1 MAEHEQ
7 EQNRFT
13 KRRLELKRRREQVRK
28 IKMQLVSLFFI
39 LLLACGIG
47 LFCRHLILQQ
57 EAREMQAVAELARL
71 AEAASAEAA
80 DMIVIPQDPKPVIHW
95 EAEDILPLRL
105 YYSVLSSSGEWNI
118 SQRENAYCL
127 APEGNYL
134 NAVSIRMESQ
144 PEGMS
149 GTLEYSSDV
158 DGTGWTD
165 WKSNGEASG
174 SEHQEQK
181 ITAFRARFT
190 GEMELYYDLYYSVLQ
205 ENIWSDWVKN
215 GDSAGTSGMIQGIR
229 VSSIR
234 KADEGSLFPGGVD
247 PSRPMIALTYDD
259 GPSRNATPRI
269 LETLAN
275 HNARATFFMVASRIE
290 KNKDIVRQMSVQG
303 SEVGNH
309 TFNHVAMNKAS
320 SEDYAAQLL
329 WANQAIFEAGGVS
342 PILMRPCEGVVT
354 APGMSIVGSYG
365 MSAVLW
371 SVDTRD
377 WKTRDAAKTV
387 EAVLSQV
394 KDGDIVLMHDLYD
407 STADATEILVP
418 ELVGRGYQL
427 VTVSELAAYR
437 GGIQSGRKYF
447 SFHPNP

>member
-1 MAEHEQ
+1 MAEQ

-13 KRRLELKRRREQVRK
+13 KRRLELKRRREQVKK
-28 IKMQLVSLFFI
+28 IKMQLVSLFFV

-57 EAREMQAVAELARL
+57 ETREMQAAAELARQ
-71 AEAASAEAA
+71 AAAASQEAA
-80 DMIVIPQDPKPVIHW
+80 DMIVIPQEKTVIHW
-95 EAEDILPLRL
+95 AEEDILPLRL
-105 YYSVLSSSGEWNI
+105 YYSVLSGTGEWNR
-118 SQRENAYCL
+118 SQRENAYSL
-127 APEGNYL
+127 APEGSHL
-134 NAVSIRMESQ
+134 SAVSIRLESQ

-149 GTLEYSSDV
+149 GTLEYASDV
-158 DGTGWTD
+158 EGTGWTD
-165 WKSNGEASG
+165 WRSNGEAAG
-174 SEHQEQK
+174 SEHPEQG

-190 GEMELYYDLYYSVLQ
+190 GDMELYYDLYYSVLQ
-205 ENIWSDWVKN
+205 ENIWSGWVKN
-215 GDSAGTSGMIQGIR
+215 GETAGTLGALQGIR
-229 VSSIR
+229 VTSIR
-234 KADEGSLFPGGVD
+234 KADEGRIFPGGVD

-269 LETLAN
+269 LATLAN

-290 KNKDIVRQMSVQG
+290 KNTDIVRQMTVQG

-309 TFNHVAMNKAS
+309 TFNHIAMNKAS

-329 WANQAIFEAGGVS
+329 WANQAIFDAGGAS

-354 APGMSIVGSYG
+354 APGMATVGSYG
-365 MSAVLW
+365 MSAILW
-371 SVDTRD
+371 TVDTRD
-377 WKTRDAAKTV
+377 WKTRDAAQTV

-407 STADATEILVP
+407 PTADATDILVP
-418 ELVGRGYQL
+418 ELISRGYQL

-437 GGIQSGRKYF
+437 GGIQSGGKYF
-447 SFHPNP
+447 SFRPAP